1 MYKTDVALTH
11 KHTHTHT
18 HTHTYAHT
26 YNPPPLNL
34 HAHAYIINQTSN
46 YMQIHTNGPCLC
58 VWLVNPIHSL
68 IQTTKVTAI
77 YSYTYM
83 KIEVCTAC
91 VWKITDPYSV
101 YLSSEHCFL
110 SLHSWHFWF
119 LLQNSLCFVL
129 QYVSVSH
136 HLDSLLEAMC
146 EENPAVRI
154 GLRPI
159 LEVRFN
165 YHI

>member
-1 MYKTDVALTH
+1 MSIIQNEQYTIATSPIKDNCQQCNNMYKSLPWSITNIVRNVQNRRS
-11 KHTHTHT
+11 THTQT

-34 HAHAYIINQTSN
+34 HAHAYLINQTSN

-91 VWKITDPYSV
+91 VVEDHRPLFSLSFQWALFSITSFMEVLVFASEFSV
-101 YLSSEHCFL
+101 FCF
-110 SLHSWHFWF
+110 
-119 LLQNSLCFVL
+119 
-129 QYVSVSH
+129 
-136 HLDSLLEAMC
+136 
-146 EENPAVRI
+146 AVC
-154 GLRPI
+154 
-159 LEVRFN
+159 
-165 YHI
+165 